1 MRTIIIMW
9 ISIIVIVGWDFYY
22 FEPEQKNDLIIKTK
36 IIYVIY
42 FCFFTKLRLYK
53 FCKKIIIVQF
63 KFGETIILVNYIGK
77 YIYNVGVPYSFP

>member
-22 FEPEQKNDLIIKTK
+22 FEPEQNNDLIIKK
-36 IIYVIY
+36 KLYMLYIS
-42 FCFFTKLRLYK
+42 FFTKLRLYK

>member
-22 FEPEQKNDLIIKTK
+22 FEPEQNNDLIIKK
-36 IIYVIY
+36 KLYMLYIS
-42 FCFFTKLRLYK
+42 FFTKLRLYK

-63 KFGETIILVNYIGK
+63 KFGQTIILVNYIGK
-77 YIYNVGVPYSFP
+77 FNYNVGVPYSFP